1 MDTISLA
8 PLLAPLQST
17 LQELPAVD
25 AAWEGGSA
33 AFGTHEELS
42 DIDAVAL
49 VAGDAIESTC
59 ASVETALNTL
69 SPVAL
74 RLDVP
79 AAPGFSQK
87 F

>member
-17 LQELPAVD
+17 LQGLPAVD
-25 AAWEGGSA
+25 AAWKGGSA
-33 AFGTHEELS
+33 AFGTHDELS
-42 DIDAVAL
+42 DIDAVAV
-49 VAGDAIESTC
+49 VADDAIESTF
-59 ASVETALNTL
+59 AAVETALNTL
-69 SPVAL
+69 PPVAL

-79 AAPGFSQK
+79 ATPGFSQK